1 MACLHD
7 LVEAT
12 EVPQAAPALEATQIF
27 ETTQILAAASTLLGT
42 ELTDP
47 VDLGGSNRS
56 TVLRVRTAAGESV
69 ILKAHKELSAYQAEA
84 GGLRLTDLGPRLLAD
99 DPEHRLIVMED
110 LGDAP
115 NLADLLLAGEEKQ
128 ARAALI
134 EWATTY
140 GRLAVRTVGRESE
153 LGAASGP
160 WVTEDMAKLP
170 DFLRVHGIA
179 APPGL
184 AADLDAVSDLDHD
197 RFRVFSPGDICPDN
211 HLLTPGG
218 LRPIDFEGAG
228 FHSVF
233 LDASYSR
240 MPFGSCWCVF
250 RLPKSFSLEAERAYR
265 GEVVKAY
272 PELADDRI
280 WRPGVRLASVAY
292 VVAMTYWLMP
302 QVAEEDRPMHRSRDP
317 IASVRQVLRYRW
329 EVTATALERSGELP
343 AMAAVFRALLAE
355 TAQWRAADL
364 PAYPAF
370 SS

>member
-1 MACLHD
+1 M
-7 LVEAT
+7 EK
-12 EVPQAAPALEATQIF
+12 TQSSP
-27 ETTQILAAASTLLGT
+27 ELTGTAEILAAASAALGT

-47 VDLGGSNRS
+47 VDLGGSSRS
-56 TVLRVRTAAGESV
+56 TVLRVRTAGGGTV
-69 ILKAHKELSAYQAEA
+69 IVKAHKERAGHAAEA

-110 LGDAP
+110 LGEAP
-115 NLADLLLAGEEKQ
+115 NLADLLLSGDEKR

-134 EWATTY
+134 EWAATY

-153 LGAASGP
+153 LGQAPGP
-160 WVTEDMAKLP
+160 WVTEDMAKVR
-170 DFLRVHGIA
+170 DFLGVRGIA

-184 AADLDAVSDLDHD
+184 DADLEAVSALDHD

-211 HLLTPGG
+211 NLLTAEG

-250 RLPKSFSLEAERAYR
+250 RLPKSFSMEAERAYR
-265 GEVVKAY
+265 DEVVKAY

-280 WRPGVRLASVAY
+280 WRPGVRLASAAFVL
-292 VVAMTYWLMP
+292 AMAQLLVP
-302 QVAEEDRPMHRSRDP
+302 AVQEEDRPMHRSRTP
-317 IASVRQVLRYRW
+317 ESSMRQVLRYRW
-329 EVTATALERSGELP
+329 EVTATALERAGELP
-343 AMAAVFRALLAE
+343 AIAGVLRALLD
-355 TAQWRAADL
+355 TTRHWQTTDL
-364 PAYPAF
+364 PRYPAF
-370 SS
+370 SG

>member
-1 MACLHD
+1 MRAWLHEP
-7 LVEAT
+7 VEAT
-12 EVPQAAPALEATQIF
+12 QAH
-27 ETTQILAAASTLLGT
+27 ETLRAHETIQILAAASTLLGT
-42 ELTDP
+42 ELADP

-56 TVLRVRTAAGESV
+56 TVLRVRTAAGDSV
-69 ILKAHKELSAYQAEA
+69 ILKAHNESATYAAESA
-84 GGLRLTDLGPRLLAD
+84 GLRLTDLGPRLLAA

-115 NLADLLLAGEEKQ
+115 NLADVLLGGDEKQ

-140 GRLAVRTVGRESE
+140 GRLAVQTVGRESE
-153 LGAASGP
+153 LGQASAP
-160 WVTEDMAKLP
+160 WVAEDMAKLP
-170 DFLRVHGIA
+170 DFLGVLGIA
-179 APPGL
+179 APPEL
-184 AADLDAVSDLDHD
+184 DADLDAVSALDDD

-211 HLLTPGG
+211 HLLTAEG

-250 RLPKSFSLEAERAYR
+250 RLPKSFSTEAERAYR
-265 GEVVKAY
+265 DEVVKAY

-292 VVAMTYWLMP
+292 VVGMTTWLMP
-302 QVAEEDRPMHRSRDP
+302 DVAEEDRPMNRSRNP

-329 EVTATALERSGELP
+329 EVTATALERAGELP
-343 AMAAVFRALLAE
+343 AMATVFRALLAE
-355 TAQWRAADL
+355 TEHWRAAEL
-364 PAYPAF
+364 QVYPAF
-370 SS
+370 SG

>member
-1 MACLHD
+1 M
-7 LVEAT
+7 
-12 EVPQAAPALEATQIF
+12 
-27 ETTQILAAASTLLGT
+27 ETTEILAAASAVLGT

-47 VDLGGSNRS
+47 VDLGGSHRS
-56 TVLRVRTAAGESV
+56 TVLRVRTAAGDTV
-69 ILKAHKELSAYQAEA
+69 ILKAHKEHAAYAAEA
-84 GGLRLTDLGPRLLAD
+84 GGLRLTDLGPRLLAED
-99 DPEHRLIVMED
+99 AEHLLIVMED

-115 NLADLLLAGEEKQ
+115 NLADLLLGGDAEQ

-134 EWATTY
+134 QWATTY
-140 GRLAVRTVGRESE
+140 GRLAVQTAGRESE
-153 LGAASGP
+153 LGQASGQ

-170 DFLRVHGIA
+170 DLLKVLDVA

-184 AADLDAVSDLDHD
+184 AADLDAVTALDHD

-211 HLLTPGG
+211 NLLTPEG

-240 MPFGSCWCVF
+240 MPFGSCWCVY
-250 RLPKSFSLEAERAYR
+250 RLPKSFSMEAERAYR
-265 GEVVKAY
+265 GEVVRVY

-292 VVAMTYWLMP
+292 VVAMTQWLMP
-302 QVAEEDRPMHRSRDP
+302 GAVEEDRPMNRKRDP

-329 EVTATALERSGELP
+329 EVTAAALERAEELP
-343 AMAAVFRALLAE
+343 AAAAVFRALLARTE
-355 TAQWRAADL
+355 DWLVPDL
-364 PAYPAF
+364 PRYPAF
-370 SS
+370 SA